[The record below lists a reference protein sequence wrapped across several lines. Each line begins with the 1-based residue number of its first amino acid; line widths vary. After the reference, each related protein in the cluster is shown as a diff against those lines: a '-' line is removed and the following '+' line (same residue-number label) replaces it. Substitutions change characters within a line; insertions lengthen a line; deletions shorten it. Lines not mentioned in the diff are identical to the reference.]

1 MPTKLYLVVL
11 LDKDVGPYVWTDTSE
26 LGYAYHAAS
35 EAMRETG
42 FKAIVKTIEINE
54 GE

>member
-1 MPTKLYLVVL
+1 MATKLHLVVI
-11 LDKDVGPYVWTDTSE
+11 LDKDVGPYVWTDSTE